1 MDFITKLLSASRRN
15 RSLLCVGL
23 DSDIRKIPQSLV
35 KEFGDEAIFEF
46 NKCIIDATVD
56 LVCAYKPNIAFYE
69 MLGPKGLE
77 LLKKTREYIPKEI
90 PVIIDAKRGDI
101 PNTAEAYAKALFE
114 FYNADAV
121 TVNPYLG
128 QDSLEPF
135 LRYREKCT
143 FLLCRTSNPGARDF
157 QDLDCGGQPL
167 YQVIAKKAVE
177 WNSRHNIGIVAGAT
191 FPEELGIIRKI
202 VGDEMPLLIL
212 GVGPQGADLQKAVK
226 NGVNS
231 RGERAII
238 SVSRSVIFASSKKDF
253 AQAARRAAEKL
264 CNEINRYRV
273 AEDQGAAT

>member
-1 MDFITKLLSASRRN
+1 MSFITKLLSASRRN

-23 DSDIRKIPQSLV
+23 DSDIRKIPQFLTRG
-35 KEFGDEAIFEF
+35 FGDDAVLEF
-46 NKCIIDATVD
+46 NKRIIEATKD

-77 LLKKTREYIPKEI
+77 LLKKTREYIPQEI

-121 TVNPYLG
+121 TTNPYLG

-135 LRYREKCT
+135 LRYRERCT
-143 FLLCRTSNPGARDF
+143 FLLCRTSNPGSREL

-167 YQVIAKKAVE
+167 YQAIARKAFE
-177 WNSRHNIGIVAGAT
+177 WNSHHNIGLVAGAT

-202 VGDEMPLLIL
+202 VGDEMPILIL
-212 GVGPQGADLQKAVK
+212 GIGPQGADLQKAVQ

-231 RGERAII
+231 KGELAII
-238 SVSRSVIFASSKKDF
+238 NAARSVIFASSKEDF
-253 AQAARRAAEKL
+253 AEAARKAATAL
-264 CNEINRYRV
+264 RDEINRYR
-273 AEDQGAAT
+273 ATST